1 MPCFNITLLSC
12 NWRNLHVIPDISQCS
27 KRFKVIQQT
36 FFSGFQSKLQNCTIY
51 DVNVSTQYK
60 IYIYSRG
67 ALRYLRLLIMVYFY
81 QKQNLTVPS
90 VFQRTANKYPNRV
103 CLHFKDESWTF
114 KQVRV
119 RSIYSREGSKYRSL
133 GGFEVNILVRVRS
146 IYPGH
151 GSKYISW
158 WGFGVYI
165 LVMVRSIYPGEGSE
179 YISWSGFKV
188 YILGRVRVYP

>member
-1 MPCFNITLLSC
+1 MPWFNITLLSC

-27 KRFKVIQQT
+27 KRFEVIQQT

-133 GGFEVNILVRVRS
+133 GGFGVYILGWVRS
-146 IYPGH
+146 IDPWE

-158 WGFGVYI
+158 
-165 LVMVRSIYPGEGSE
+165 
-179 YISWSGFKV
+179 
-188 YILGRVRVYP
+188 